1 MSRKGDEEGL
11 TVSQQ
16 YWLTHLNRA
25 DELGQGLVAYAG
37 EHKLKPKSPY
47 RYEGLNRERN
57 EGKTVPV
64 DSARLVRVSVPTPA
78 SCRVHLPNG
87 CTVEWQSAPNSE
99 TMWEHSDQFEI
110 IPVQFRVLQHQR
122 MKYRCPCC
130 ESHIKTAPMTPQPI
144 PKSMASPGLLA
155 YIATAKFVDALPL

>member
-57 EGKTVPV
+57 EGKTTPV
-64 DSARLVRVSVPTPA
+64 EGLRFVRVSAPTSPPA
-78 SCRVHLPNG
+78 SCRVQLPNG
-87 CTVEWQSAPNSE
+87 CTVEWQGAADEE
-99 TMWEHSDQFEI
+99 TLSVWLRAAS
-110 IPVQFRVLQHQR
+110 RV
-122 MKYRCPCC
+122 
-130 ESHIKTAPMTPQPI
+130 S
-144 PKSMASPGLLA
+144 
-155 YIATAKFVDALPL
+155 